1 MQIRDVLTPDELAA
15 VTARS
20 DLRAAWLLGC
30 NVLIV
35 VVAFGLAALWPNPL
49 TIVIAVALL
58 GARQLGFGILMH
70 EAGHRLL
77 FRSRTANEWVGNWL
91 IAPPTFG
98 NMAAYMRGHL
108 EHHRLAGTEDD
119 PDLANYRDYPI
130 ARSRLRRKLWRDLS
144 GQTGWKAVRGIGRG
158 LRHLPRLDAE
168 TRASLL
174 RGLGFN
180 VLLLLLLLALGQG
193 WLYLLWVAAFVCVN
207 PLVSRIR
214 QVGEHAAVPD
224 RLAADPRRNTR
235 SIVPSWLARLF
246 ICPHQ
251 ISYHLEHHLLPSVPV
266 YRLRRLHELL
276 LRKGYYEDVDFPRGY
291 LPLLRAVTV
300 PG

>member
-1 MQIRDVLTPDELAA
+1 MQMRDALTADELAA
-15 VTARS
+15 LSAKS
-20 DLRAAWLLGC
+20 DLRATWLLTC

-35 VVAFGLAALWPNPL
+35 VAAFTLPAIWPNPL
-49 TIVIAVALL
+49 TVLLAVALL

-77 FRSRTANEWVGNWL
+77 FRSRRVNEWVGDWL
-91 IAPPTFG
+91 VSPPIFG

-108 EHHRLAGTEDD
+108 QHHRLAGTEDD

-144 GQTGWKAVRGIGRG
+144 GQTGWKTLQRIGFG

-180 VLLLLLLLALGQG
+180 LLLLLLLLALGQG

-224 RLAADPRRNTR
+224 RLAADSRLHTR

-266 YRLRRLHELL
+266 YRLGRLHELL
-276 LRKGYYEDVDFPRGY
+276 RRKGYYEDVNFPRGY
-291 LPLLRAVTV
+291 LPLLRAVTL

>member
-1 MQIRDVLTPDELAA
+1 MQIRDALSPDELAE
-15 VTARS
+15 VTAKS

-35 VVAFGLAALWPNPL
+35 VAAFALAAVWPNLL
-49 TIVIAVALL
+49 TVVIAVALL

-77 FRSRTANEWVGNWL
+77 FRSRAANEWVGIWL

-130 ARSRLRRKLWRDLS
+130 PRSRLRRKLWRDIS
-144 GQTGWKAVRGIGRG
+144 GQTGWKTVQRIGLG

-174 RGLGFN
+174 RGVGFN
-180 VLLLLLLLALGQG
+180 ALLLLLLVALGQG
-193 WLYLLWVAAFVCVN
+193 WLYLLWLFAFVCVN

-224 RLAADPRRNTR
+224 RLAADPRDHTR
-235 SIVPSWLARLF
+235 TIVPSWLARLF

-251 ISYHLEHHLLPSVPV
+251 VSYHLEHHLLPSVPI

-276 LRKGYYEDVDFPRGY
+276 LRNGCYAGVSFPRGY